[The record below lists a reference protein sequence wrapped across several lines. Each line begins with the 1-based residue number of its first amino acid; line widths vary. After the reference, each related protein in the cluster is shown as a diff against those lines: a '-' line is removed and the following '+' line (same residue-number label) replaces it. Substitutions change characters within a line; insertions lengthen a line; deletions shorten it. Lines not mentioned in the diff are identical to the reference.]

1 LKVECQGEPTVNRW
15 LFETLKKEVVII
27 QYKKTQEGEQKIMEI
42 LRVENL
48 VKTFQISKAQ
58 QKKLDLPSNKKVAV
72 DGISFETHSGEVFGI
87 LGPNGAGK
95 TTTMRMLATL
105 IKPDKGDVFY
115 NDISAVKSPE
125 IVRSKFAFLTTDL
138 KLDMKSTASMMF
150 DFFAQLYH
158 IPKETAQ
165 KRKTELFESFGIN
178 TYADTK
184 ISKLSQGMR
193 QKVSLVISV
202 IHDPQFIIFDEPT
215 NGLDIIAAKDVR
227 DFILQMKEE
236 GKCVI
241 ISTHLF
247 DLVERVCDRA
257 AMIIDGKI
265 VVNDTLENLKQGK
278 SLEDAFY
285 EFYTNYKAQE
295 REVTNHAF

>member
-1 LKVECQGEPTVNRW
+1 
-15 LFETLKKEVVII
+15 
-27 QYKKTQEGEQKIMEI
+27 MEI

-48 VKTFQISKAQ
+48 VKTFQISKVQ
-58 QKKLDLPSNKKVAV
+58 QKKLELPSNKKVAV
-72 DGISFETHSGEVFGI
+72 DGISFETKSGEVFGI
-87 LGPNGAGK
+87 LEPNGAGK

-105 IKPDKGDVFY
+105 IKPDKGDIFY
-115 NDISAVKSPE
+115 NNISAVKSPE
-125 IVRSKFAFLTTDL
+125 VVRSKFAFLTTDL
-138 KLDMKSTASMMF
+138 KLDMKSTASNMF
-150 DFFAQLYH
+150 DFFVQLYH
-158 IPKETAQ
+158 IPKEVAK
-165 KRKTELFESFGIN
+165 KRKEELFESFGI
-178 TYADTK
+178 TSYADTK

-202 IHDPQFIIFDEPT
+202 IHDLQFIIFDEPT

-227 DFILQMKEE
+227 DFILQMKEK

-257 AMIIDGKI
+257 AVIIEGKI
-265 VVNDTLENLKQGK
+265 VVNDILENLRQGK

-285 EFYTNYKAQE
+285 DFYFNYQAKEQGGK
-295 REVTNHAF
+295 

>member
-1 LKVECQGEPTVNRW
+1 
-15 LFETLKKEVVII
+15 
-27 QYKKTQEGEQKIMEI
+27 MEI
-42 LRVENL
+42 LRAENL

-58 QKKLDLPSNKKVAV
+58 KKKLDLPSTKKIAV
-72 DGISFETHSGEVFGI
+72 DGISFEAHSGEIFGI

-105 IKPDKGDVFY
+105 IKPDQGDVFY

-125 IVRSKFAFLTTDL
+125 IVRSKFAFLTSDL
-138 KLDMKSTASMMF
+138 KLDMKSTANLMF
-150 DFFAQLYH
+150 DFFAELYH
-158 IPKETAQ
+158 IPTDTAK
-165 KRKTELFESFGIN
+165 KRKEELFESFGI
-178 TYADTK
+178 TSYADTR

-193 QKVSLVISV
+193 QKVSLIISV
-202 IHDPQFIIFDEPT
+202 LHNPEFIIFDEPT

-227 DFILQMKEE
+227 DFILQMKAEN
-236 GKCVI
+236 KCVI

-285 EFYTNYKAQE
+285 DFYSNYQAQGG
-295 REVTNHAF
+295 NQ

>member
-1 LKVECQGEPTVNRW
+1 
-15 LFETLKKEVVII
+15 
-27 QYKKTQEGEQKIMEI
+27 MEI

-48 VKTFQISKAQ
+48 VKTFQISKVQ
-58 QKKLDLPSNKKVAV
+58 QKKLELPSNKKVAV
-72 DGISFETHSGEVFGI
+72 DGISFETKSGEVFGI

-105 IKPDKGDVFY
+105 IKPDKGDIFY
-115 NDISAVKSPE
+115 NNISAVKSPE
-125 IVRSKFAFLTTDL
+125 VVRSKFAFLTTDL
-138 KLDMKSTASMMF
+138 KLDMKSTAGNMF

-158 IPKETAQ
+158 IPKEVAK
-165 KRKTELFESFGIN
+165 KRKEELFESFGI
-178 TYADTK
+178 TSYADTK

-227 DFILQMKEE
+227 DFILQMKEK

-247 DLVERVCDRA
+247 DLVKRVCDRA
-257 AMIIDGKI
+257 AVIIEGKI
-265 VVNDTLENLKQGK
+265 VVNDILENLRQGK

-285 EFYTNYKAQE
+285 DFYFNYQAKEQGGK
-295 REVTNHAF
+295 

>member
-1 LKVECQGEPTVNRW
+1 
-15 LFETLKKEVVII
+15 
-27 QYKKTQEGEQKIMEI
+27 MEI
-42 LRVENL
+42 LRAENL

-58 QKKLDLPSNKKVAV
+58 QKKLDLQSNKKVAV
-72 DGISFETHSGEVFGI
+72 NGISFETRSGEIFGI

-105 IKPDKGDVFY
+105 IKPDQGDVFY
-115 NDISAVKSPE
+115 NDISAVKYPE
-125 IVRSKFAFLTTDL
+125 KVRAKFAFLTTDL
-138 KLDMKSTASMMF
+138 KLDMKSTANNMF
-150 DFFAQLYH
+150 DFFAELYH
-158 IPKETAQ
+158 IPQETAK
-165 KRKTELFESFGIN
+165 KRKEELFEGFGI
-178 TYADTK
+178 TSYADTK

-202 IHDPQFIIFDEPT
+202 IHNPQFIIFDEPT
-215 NGLDIIAAKDVR
+215 NGLDIIAAKEVR

-247 DLVERVCDRA
+247 DLVEKVCDRA
-257 AMIIDGKI
+257 AMIMDGKI
-265 VVNDTLENLKQGK
+265 VVCDTLENLKQGK

-285 EFYTNYKAQE
+285 DFYTNYQSEEKGDK
-295 REVTNHAF
+295 

>member
-1 LKVECQGEPTVNRW
+1 
-15 LFETLKKEVVII
+15 
-27 QYKKTQEGEQKIMEI
+27 MEI

-48 VKTFQISKAQ
+48 VKTFQISKVQ
-58 QKKLDLPSNKKVAV
+58 QKKLELPSNKKVAV
-72 DGISFETHSGEVFGI
+72 DGISFETKSGEVFGI

-105 IKPDKGDVFY
+105 IKPDKGDIFY
-115 NDISAVKSPE
+115 NNISAVKSPE
-125 IVRSKFAFLTTDL
+125 VVRSKFAFLTTDL
-138 KLDMKSTASMMF
+138 KLDMKSTASNMF

-158 IPKETAQ
+158 IPKEVAK
-165 KRKTELFESFGIN
+165 KRKEELFESFGI
-178 TYADTK
+178 TSYADTK

-227 DFILQMKEE
+227 DFILQMKEK
-236 GKCVI
+236 GICVI

-257 AMIIDGKI
+257 AVIIEGKI
-265 VVNDTLENLKQGK
+265 VVNDILENLRQGK

-285 EFYTNYKAQE
+285 DFYFNYQAKEQGGK
-295 REVTNHAF
+295 

>member
-1 LKVECQGEPTVNRW
+1 
-15 LFETLKKEVVII
+15 
-27 QYKKTQEGEQKIMEI
+27 MEI
-42 LRVENL
+42 LRAENL

-58 QKKLDLPSNKKVAV
+58 QKKLDLQSNKKVAV
-72 DGISFETHSGEVFGI
+72 NGISFETHSGEIFGI

-105 IKPDKGDVFY
+105 IKPDQGDVFY
-115 NDISAVKSPE
+115 NDISAVKNPE
-125 IVRSKFAFLTTDL
+125 KVRAKFAFLTTDL
-138 KLDMKSTASMMF
+138 KLDMKSTANNMF
-150 DFFAQLYH
+150 DFFAELYH
-158 IPKETAQ
+158 IPQETAR
-165 KRKTELFESFGIN
+165 KRKEELFEGFGI
-178 TYADTK
+178 TSYADTK

-215 NGLDIIAAKDVR
+215 NGLDIIAAKEVR
-227 DFILQMKEE
+227 DFILHMKEE

-247 DLVERVCDRA
+247 DLVEKVCDRA
-257 AMIIDGKI
+257 AMIMDGKI
-265 VVNDTLENLKQGK
+265 VVCDTLENLKQGK

-285 EFYTNYKAQE
+285 DFYTNYQSEEKGDK
-295 REVTNHAF
+295 